1 MMYVDVDIYI
11 LFVMCAR
18 CTSRVYRMTKRN
30 SWKLFF
36 FCNAFHKYFQKRNEK
51 KLSSYTKSF
60 FLPLWNLHVIVTFRT
75 TCNLL
80 WKRHFFFVSFSS
92 LFRIQVIFML
102 VIVWLSPAFLSFVP
116 IFLGWYTT
124 EAHYKYL
131 RKYPHICEFKVN
143 KLYSII
149 SSSVSFWIPGI
160 VMILMYYKIY
170 KEADRQERLLYR

>member
-1 MMYVDVDIYI
+1 
-11 LFVMCAR
+11 
-18 CTSRVYRMTKRN
+18 
-30 SWKLFF
+30 
-36 FCNAFHKYFQKRNEK
+36 
-51 KLSSYTKSF
+51 
-60 FLPLWNLHVIVTFRT
+60 
-75 TCNLL
+75 
-80 WKRHFFFVSFSS
+80 
-92 LFRIQVIFML
+92 ML
-102 VIVWLSPAFLSFVP
+102 VIVWLFPAMLSFVP

-143 KLYSII
+143 KLYSVI